1 MLTIRMLGAVC
12 GLGILAA
19 TSAQAV
25 TLYQCALNGKAGTWI
40 SPQVVIGQDRKKGK
54 VFIHDNVTYGFNKG
68 QPMEGQI
75 ALENNKRVDFRWTVQ
90 STKSSTG
97 QLALRMEYRGTF
109 LKKNKK
115 FILTASPAGYGN
127 SFRGEGSC
135 KVSEK

>member
-1 MLTIRMLGAVC
+1 MLNIRMLGAVC

-25 TLYQCALNGKAGTWI
+25 TLYQCTLNGKAGTWI

-54 VFIHDNVTYGFNKG
+54 VFVHDPVIYTFNKG
-68 QPMEGQI
+68 QPIDGKVSS
-75 ALENNKRVDFRWTVQ
+75 ENAKRVDFRWTVGGTRA
-90 STKSSTG
+90 SDG

-115 FILTASPAGYGN
+115 FILTAAPAGYGN
-127 SFRGEGSC
+127 AFRGEGSC